1 MIRIAI
7 VATVFAL
14 TFSTEVKSNES
25 AATFFTN
32 DREYWS
38 QGKLVPTESD
48 YSSQSKTTIPANRVA
63 VAKMVSSSASRTL
76 GSKWSDTAVRLAK
89 LESGFNCGAVGPQTR
104 HGRAR
109 GVMQVMPRSAT
120 ALGYNP
126 SRLNECQ
133 HGIDAGIAHMA
144 ACIRSGVETHDQM
157 ARCHVAGV
165 GGWNKRLNR
174 SAERYKQKYVRLARR

>member
-1 MIRIAI
+1 MKKYITA
-7 VATVFAL
+7 
-14 TFSTEVKSNES
+14 
-25 AATFFTN
+25 
-32 DREYWS
+32 
-38 QGKLVPTESD
+38 
-48 YSSQSKTTIPANRVA
+48 VA
-63 VAKMVSSSASRTL
+63 VFFATPAYADMSHAEFAARNLSGDWVSPINNYSAGETSSVNVRPNKKAVADMVSSSASRTL

-109 GVMQVMPRSAT
+109 GVMQVMPRSAS

-165 GGWNKRLNR
+165 GGWNKRLNS